1 MELKKE
7 SLKLSVSV
15 ILALIFTI
23 LLIFFPRGGYY
34 GEIPMNLEDG
44 AFQGFQLSLFFEVY
58 KTNIIQFFQYIWDH
72 QSLGGTMFSETSV
85 EKELLR
91 YYPKS
96 LLIIV
101 IGFVVS
107 IIFGVLKGV
116 FDYRH
121 TYTKKNLFGN
131 GTTWLFQSIP
141 DFFVVIIAFYLAFYY
156 LPMGLIFSNQNW
168 YSFAAPALLVSVYPT
183 MYVARMTCVSLLN
196 QDGQDYIRTAFAKGF
211 KVSQVINRH
220 ILRNSALDLIA
231 HLPTIM
237 MVVISNMLMV
247 EYLTG
252 YAGAG
257 NRMFVALGGR
267 QNTVGFGTSDIE
279 AGLVFGFALC
289 FIVTVLVVHFV
300 KMIMLAKLSQKG
312 A

>member
-1 MELKKE
+1 M
-7 SLKLSVSV
+7 
-15 ILALIFTI
+15 ALVFTI

-34 GEIPMNLEDG
+34 GEIPVELGDG
-44 AFQGFQLSLFFEVY
+44 GFPGFQLSLFLDIY
-58 KTNIIQFFQYIWDH
+58 KNNIIQFFQHIWEH
-72 QSLGGTMFSETSV
+72 KSLGGTMFSETSV
-85 EKELLR
+85 EKELFR

-96 LLIIV
+96 LLVIV

-107 IIFGVLKGV
+107 IIAGVYKGI
-116 FDYRH
+116 FDYRN
-121 TYTKKNLFGN
+121 TYTKKNLLGN

-141 DFFVVIIAFYLAFYY
+141 DFFIVIIAFYLAFYY

-168 YSFAAPALLVSVYPT
+168 YSFAAPALLVSIYPT

-211 KVSQVINRH
+211 KVKQVINRH

-267 QNTVGFGTSDIE
+267 QNTVGFGATTIE

-289 FIVTVLVVHFV
+289 FIATVLVVHV
-300 KMIMLAKLSQKG
+300 LKMLLLTKLSQKG